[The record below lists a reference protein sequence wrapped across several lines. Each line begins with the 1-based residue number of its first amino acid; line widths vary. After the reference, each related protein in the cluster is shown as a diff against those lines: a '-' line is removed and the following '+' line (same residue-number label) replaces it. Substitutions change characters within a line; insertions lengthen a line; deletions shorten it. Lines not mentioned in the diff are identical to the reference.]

1 MIMHAMEMLYYIKK
15 TAQMIDK
22 NLQEA
27 ERHIKKAHE
36 MRDDCRMTADWYKEM
51 AHRHLEF
58 NVQGRALYERKMRE
72 LTEAEG
78 AAEYLPG
85 IKAAYGAWMNDIN
98 EKTAE
103 VMAMIQMYK

>member
-1 MIMHAMEMLYYIKK
+1 MHAMEIIYHIKK
-15 TAQMIDK
+15 TAKMMDQ
-22 NLQEA
+22 NVHEA
-27 ERHIKKAHE
+27 EKHIKKAHE
-36 MRDDCRMTADWYKEM
+36 MRDTCRMTADWYKEM

-58 NVQGRALYERKMRE
+58 NVQGRALYDRKMRDLIE
-72 LTEAEG
+72 SED

-85 IKAAYGAWMNDIN
+85 IKAAYNDWVSDIN

>member
-1 MIMHAMEMLYYIKK
+1 MHAMEMLYYIKK
-15 TAQMIDK
+15 TAQMMDK

-27 ERHIKKAHE
+27 EKHIKKAHE
-36 MRDDCRMTADWYKEM
+36 MRDSCRMTADWYKEM

-58 NVQGRALYERKMRE
+58 NVQGRALYDRKMRD
-72 LTEAEG
+72 LADAEG
-78 AAEYLPG
+78 AAEFLPG
-85 IKAAYGAWMNDIN
+85 IKAAYGDWISDIN

>member
-1 MIMHAMEMLYYIKK
+1 MHAMEMIIQIKK
-15 TAQMIDK
+15 TAKAIDH
-22 NLQEA
+22 NVQEA

-36 MRDDCRMTADWYKEM
+36 MRETCRMSADWYKEM

-58 NVQGRALYERKMRE
+58 NTQGRALYDRKMRD
-72 LTEAEG
+72 LMEAEE

-85 IKAAYGAWMNDIN
+85 IKAAYNDWISDIN